1 LSERLEYLAAPLAIF
16 TDEPGVVRR
25 IAHPKAAMAGSGSI

>member
-1 LSERLEYLAAPLAIF
+1 MSERLENLAAQSAIF

-25 IAHPKAAMAGSGSI
+25 IAHSKAAMTR